1 VTGVSTVFVGP
12 LVGKASDSFGKFPM
26 FCFGTILTLIMVALW
41 TNIGHVPLATV
52 IVINVILF
60 AGIFSRMIPSQALI
74 SAIPEPAKRGA
85 FNAISASLQQFAGG
99 VSAAVAGWLIV
110 QRPNGSL
117 AHFDRLG
124 YVVMAITL
132 VTIALMY
139 RVHKQVQF
147 SV

>member
-1 VTGVSTVFVGP
+1 V
-12 LVGKASDSFGKFPM
+12 
-26 FCFGTILTLIMVALW
+26 TLIMVPLW

-52 IVINVILF
+52 TVLNVILF
-60 AGIFSRMIPSQALI
+60 AGIFSRMIPAQALI

-85 FNAISASLQQFAGG
+85 FNAVSASLQQFAGG

-117 AHFDRLG
+117 AHFDWLG

-132 VTIALMY
+132 AAFALMY
-139 RVHKQVQF
+139 RVHKQVPEGAPR
-147 SV
+147 